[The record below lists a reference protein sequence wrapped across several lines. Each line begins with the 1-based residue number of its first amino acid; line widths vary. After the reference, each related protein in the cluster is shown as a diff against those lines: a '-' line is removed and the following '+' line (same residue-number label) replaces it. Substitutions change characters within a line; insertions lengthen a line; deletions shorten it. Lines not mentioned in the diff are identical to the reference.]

1 MRYYFDRRRN
11 EIVNEDEININ
22 YLAPEVYYEYCE
34 NTFDAFTEKWYVGND
49 SYLDIFYT
57 MEDIGNEKVQYI
69 RRYMF
74 DKYNTEPM
82 KLCIFYVPS
91 EEYHKTLKHFGYDE

>member
-34 NTFDAFTEKWYVGND
+34 NHMNNF
-49 SYLDIFYT
+49 I
-57 MEDIGNEKVQYI
+57 
-69 RRYMF
+69 
-74 DKYNTEPM
+74 
-82 KLCIFYVPS
+82 
-91 EEYHKTLKHFGYDE
+91 KH